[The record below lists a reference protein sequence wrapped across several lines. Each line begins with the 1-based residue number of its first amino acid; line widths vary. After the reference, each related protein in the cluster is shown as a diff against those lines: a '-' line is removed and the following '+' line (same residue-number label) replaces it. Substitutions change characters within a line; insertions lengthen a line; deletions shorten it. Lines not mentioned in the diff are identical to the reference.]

1 MATMGSVPYEEAG
14 DHIMTAED
22 PAPTHLLVTD
32 LVVRAKNGDELAWG
46 ALVELYAPLIWSVCR
61 RYQLTR
67 ADAED
72 VAQVV
77 WQHLVG
83 ELDRIRNPP
92 AIPAWLVTT
101 TRRECLRV
109 QRAAQRSCPA
119 GYVLDAEDVPDDKGV
134 TPEQE
139 LLVTERHAVLREA
152 LARLPPGCR
161 QLLTL
166 LIADPPVPYTEISAR
181 LGIPAGSI
189 GPSRARCLEKL
200 RRDPAIAALIDA
212 DEGREVTRP

>member
-1 MATMGSVPYEEAG
+1 
-14 DHIMTAED
+14 MTAED
-22 PAPTHLLVTD
+22 TASTNPLVTD
-32 LVVRAKNGDELAWG
+32 LVARARNGDELAWD

-61 RYQLTR
+61 RYRLTG

-77 WQHLVG
+77 WLYLAGQ
-83 ELDRIRNPP
+83 LDRIRDPA

-101 TRRECLRV
+101 TRRECVRV
-109 QRAAQRSCPA
+109 RRAALRSCPA
-119 GYVLDAEDVPDDKGV
+119 GYVLDAEAVPDDKGM
-134 TPEQE
+134 TAAQE
-139 LLVTERHAVLREA
+139 LLVAERHAALRGA

-181 LGIPAGSI
+181 LGISIGSI

-212 DEGREVTRP
+212 VEGREVTRP

>member
-1 MATMGSVPYEEAG
+1 MATMGSVPHEEAG
-14 DHIMTAED
+14 DHIMAAED
-22 PAPTHLLVTD
+22 PAPTYLLVTD
-32 LVVRAKNGDELAWG
+32 LVARARNGDELAWN

-77 WQHLVG
+77 WQSLVG
-83 ELDRIRNPP
+83 QLGRIRDPR
-92 AIPAWLVTT
+92 AIPGWLVTT
-101 TRRECLRV
+101 TRRQCVRV
-109 QRAAQRSCPA
+109 RRAARRSCPA

-139 LLVTERHAVLREA
+139 LLATERHAALREA
-152 LARLPPGCR
+152 LARLPPRCR

-181 LGIPAGSI
+181 LGIPIGSI

-200 RRDPAIAALIDA
+200 RRDPAIAALIA
-212 DEGREVTRP
+212 AGEGWEVTRP

>member
-1 MATMGSVPYEEAG
+1 
-14 DHIMTAED
+14 MTAED
-22 PAPTHLLVTD
+22 PAPTYLLVTD

-181 LGIPAGSI
+181 LGIPVGSI

>member
-1 MATMGSVPYEEAG
+1 
-14 DHIMTAED
+14 MTAED
-22 PAPTHLLVTD
+22 PAPTNPLVTD
-32 LVVRAKNGDELAWG
+32 LVARARNGDELAWD

-61 RYQLTR
+61 RYRLTR

-77 WQHLVG
+77 WLYLAGQLG
-83 ELDRIRNPP
+83 RIRDPA

-101 TRRECLRV
+101 TRRQCVRV
-109 QRAAQRSCPA
+109 RRAALRSCPA
-119 GYVLDAEDVPDDKGV
+119 GYVLDVEAVPDDKGM
-134 TPEQE
+134 TAEQE
-139 LLVTERHAVLREA
+139 LLVAERHAALREA

-166 LIADPPVPYTEISAR
+166 LIADPPVPYIEISAR
-181 LGIPAGSI
+181 LGISVGSI

-200 RRDPAIAALIDA
+200 RSDPVIAALID
-212 DEGREVTRP
+212 DGEGREFTRP

>member
-1 MATMGSVPYEEAG
+1 
-14 DHIMTAED
+14 MTAED
-22 PAPTHLLVTD
+22 PAPTNPLVTD
-32 LVVRAKNGDELAWG
+32 LVARARNGDELAWD

-61 RYQLTR
+61 RYRLTR

-77 WQHLVG
+77 WLYLAGQLG
-83 ELDRIRNPP
+83 RIREPC

-101 TRRECLRV
+101 TRRECIRV
-109 QRAAQRSCPA
+109 RRAALRSCPA
-119 GYVLDAEDVPDDKGV
+119 GYVLDAEAVPDDKGV
-134 TPEQE
+134 TAEQE
-139 LLVTERHAVLREA
+139 LLMAERHAALRGA

-166 LIADPPVPYTEISAR
+166 LIADPPVPYTEVSAR
-181 LGIPAGSI
+181 LGISVGSI

-200 RRDPAIAALIDA
+200 RRDPVIAALID
-212 DEGREVTRP
+212 DGEGREFTRP